1 MNILFFQNL
10 LSPSSGGVARVTSV
24 LSRNFEDK
32 NHICFFCSYGKEI
45 NSFYDEKK
53 CFFYK
58 SDKEFVD
65 FCQDKRIDVII
76 NQTSRDRNVFAA
88 FKRLRKINSKIKI
101 VSVLHT
107 SPSYCNMD
115 YKINLPIDRT
125 TITIHIKYF
134 IARLL
139 QYLYNYRRIEMKMLY
154 DNSDILLLLSNRY
167 IEEFKKICNIET
179 SSKLAAIANP
189 FPFTKDTNMDHS
201 PKSKTVLIVGRMV
214 EGQKR
219 IFDAIE
225 IWDRTKKK
233 YPDFDWILK
242 IVGDGP
248 HLNYYMSYVKKHK
261 IKDIVFEGSQSDV
274 SKYYEEANIFM
285 MTSIWEG
292 LPMTI
297 IEALQ
302 YQCVPI
308 VFNTFEA
315 AKDIVEN
322 GLNGYLIEKNNT
334 ESFCDTLYSLSKNTQ
349 KIDEMGR
356 EGLNIL
362 HKFNPNIII
371 NEWINL
377 LTQ

>member
-1 MNILFFQNL
+1 
-10 LSPSSGGVARVTSV
+10 
-24 LSRNFEDK
+24 
-32 NHICFFCSYGKEI
+32 
-45 NSFYDEKK
+45 
-53 CFFYK
+53 
-58 SDKEFVD
+58 
-65 FCQDKRIDVII
+65 
-76 NQTSRDRNVFAA
+76 
-88 FKRLRKINSKIKI
+88 
-101 VSVLHT
+101 
-107 SPSYCNMD
+107 
-115 YKINLPIDRT
+115 
-125 TITIHIKYF
+125 
-134 IARLL
+134 
-139 QYLYNYRRIEMKMLY
+139 
-154 DNSDILLLLSNRY
+154 
-167 IEEFKKICNIET
+167 
-179 SSKLAAIANP
+179 
-189 FPFTKDTNMDHS
+189 
-201 PKSKTVLIVGRMV
+201 
-214 EGQKR
+214 
-219 IFDAIE
+219 
-225 IWDRTKKK
+225 
-233 YPDFDWILK
+233 
-242 IVGDGP
+242 
-248 HLNYYMSYVKKHK
+248 MSYVKKHK